1 MDLESGSPIERI
13 SALETR
19 VIALSQVVFGDPRTR
34 TESLFVRI
42 DRLQASTDQIN
53 RRQIW
58 MLAALLFVVGLICM
72 MILQMIWAAMR

>member
-1 MDLESGSPIERI
+1 M
-13 SALETR
+13 
-19 VIALSQVVFGDPRTR
+19 ALSQVVFGDAQTR
-34 TESLFVRI
+34 TESLFVKI

-72 MILQMIWAAMR
+72 IIVQTIWVAMR